1 MELKPQRG
9 FRVDRSPQW
18 MVLHQMHHLLKMGTV
33 WQDPDSYAAVILFLH
48 SAVFYTE
55 GSTFML
61 PKVVTA
67 RSDIFAASVSC
78 VW

>member
-1 MELKPQRG
+1 MELELRGG

-18 MVLHQMHHLLKMGTV
+18 MVLHQMPHLLKMGTV

-48 SAVFYTE
+48 GAVFYTE

-61 PKVVTA
+61 PKVVAA